1 MPFRMAFLHYN
12 ASLHF
17 PKSGEFVFD
26 DRADIVSDDITNRS
40 WDGCNPDLFPC
51 YRPTFTGRNAHH
63 LSAVVTLG
71 TIPLSLPVCGD

>member
-1 MPFRMAFLHYN
+1 MAFLHYN

-40 WDGCNPDLFPC
+40 WDGCNPDLLPLAIA
-51 YRPTFTGRNAHH
+51 RRLLGG
-63 LSAVVTLG
+63 TL
-71 TIPLSLPVCGD
+71 IIYLLL